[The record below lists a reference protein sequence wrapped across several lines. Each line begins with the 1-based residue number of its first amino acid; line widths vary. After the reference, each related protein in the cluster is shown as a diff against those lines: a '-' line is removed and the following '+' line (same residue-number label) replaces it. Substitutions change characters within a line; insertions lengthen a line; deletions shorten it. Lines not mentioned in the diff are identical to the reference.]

1 MLLPILILIL
11 VKFKYPCQCLKTPSL
26 YSLLVPSSVSQIW
39 PSTESPSQ
47 MRSWDVQGQVYRIPQ
62 LASMKSVKLCLQ
74 LTQDWKKVKKS
85 SPKTC
90 QPKVGPLMAIYQLT
104 MDWEKADCWPT
115 VKFLGRSSL
124 LLPNTEINQASN
136 NSVRV
141 NSERW
146 QLRLQKYVQ
155 LTLIGPVGTC
165 AKYFSNKTYKR
176 QTEEGEGRT
185 FIKCQF
191 WEGFQRCPLRH
202 VDCTLTLLICKN
214 ILVKVAIIWSMSL
227 SLVKFDFS
235 KLLSTFST
243 FGDDPPSKRVHR
255 M

>member
-1 MLLPILILIL
+1 MSS
-11 VKFKYPCQCLKTPSL
+11 Q
-26 YSLLVPSSVSQIW
+26 SLLTV
-39 PSTESPSQ
+39 
-47 MRSWDVQGQVYRIPQ
+47 DQ
-62 LASMKSVKLCLQ
+62 LSNF
-74 LTQDWKKVKKS
+74 W
-85 SPKTC
+85 
-90 QPKVGPLMAIYQLT
+90 
-104 MDWEKADCWPT
+104 
-115 VKFLGRSSL
+115 GRSSL

-136 NSVRV
+136 NSVGV

-146 QLRLQKYVQ
+146 KLRPQKHVQ

-165 AKYFSNKTYKR
+165 AKYFSKKTYRR
-176 QTEEGEGRT
+176 QTEEWKGRT
-185 FIKCQF
+185 CKCQF
-191 WEGFQRCPLRH
+191 WADFQRCPLRH

-214 ILVKVAIIWSMSL
+214 IIIKVAIIWSMWL